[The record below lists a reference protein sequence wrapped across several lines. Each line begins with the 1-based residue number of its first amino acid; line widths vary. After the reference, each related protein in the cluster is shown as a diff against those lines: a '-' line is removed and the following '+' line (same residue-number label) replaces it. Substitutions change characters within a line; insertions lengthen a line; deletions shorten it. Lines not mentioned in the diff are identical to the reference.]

1 MRGAVVRSV
10 ECRMVTVLRVP
21 ADPGES
27 LALLQ
32 VKDSSVAFSDM
43 IGGGL
48 LDDGTRGLVQGDLFV
63 FCVDEQRVLRALP
76 VNGRAVVLSAR
87 LGQVDRRWLAELCGD
102 VLLVGLDRCGGDGN
116 VPLGVVT
123 AALRCDLGPIVVD
136 GALLV
141 RSRPRVTSEPRAR
154 RPCG

>member
-1 MRGAVVRSV
+1 
-10 ECRMVTVLRVP
+10 MVTVLRVP
-21 ADPGES
+21 ADPGEL
-27 LALLQ
+27 LALLR
-32 VKDSSVAFSDM
+32 VEDSSAAFSDM

-48 LDDGTRGLVQGDLFV
+48 LDDGMRGMVQGDPFV
-63 FCVDEQRVLRALP
+63 FCVDEQQVLRGLP
-76 VNGRAVVLSAR
+76 VNDRAVVLSANV
-87 LGQVDRRWLAELCGD
+87 GQVDRRWLSGLCGD
-102 VLLVGLDRCGGDGN
+102 VLLVGLDRSGGDGN

-154 RPCG
+154 RSGG